1 MIETKQLRV
10 IPLTPE
16 QFALFLNGINFMEDV
31 LKLTPSGETLDA
43 HTQEAMTCQYQLAT
57 KYPESFPL
65 LTSWQIILKSENK
78 AIGSVCFKNLPDKEG
93 NVEIGYGIYEAYRN
107 QGYMPEALEG
117 MCQWAFTQQG
127 IQSVIAETEEKNVA
141 SQRVL
146 QKNGMK
152 QYKESTNS
160 IWWKL
165 NKEKM
170 ENNKAMIIRQ
180 ETKEEYQE
188 IYNLVQTAFQTAK
201 VADGDEQDFTV
212 RLWNSENY
220 IPELG
225 LVAEQ
230 NGKLIGHILLTR
242 MYVIQEDGSKF
253 ESLLIA
259 PLSVLLEYRDQG
271 VGSALIKEGLKRGR
285 EMGYKAVFLCGD
297 PNYYHRFGF
306 KSISEFGLTNP
317 DIPEPY
323 VMGYELEAGALDHVT
338 GIAKLV

>member
-1 MIETKQLRV
+1 
-10 IPLTPE
+10 
-16 QFALFLNGINFMEDV
+16 
-31 LKLTPSGETLDA
+31 
-43 HTQEAMTCQYQLAT
+43 
-57 KYPESFPL
+57 
-65 LTSWQIILKSENK
+65 
-78 AIGSVCFKNLPDKEG
+78 
-93 NVEIGYGIYEAYRN
+93 
-107 QGYMPEALEG
+107 
-117 MCQWAFTQQG
+117 
-127 IQSVIAETEEKNVA
+127 
-141 SQRVL
+141 
-146 QKNGMK
+146 
-152 QYKESTNS
+152 
-160 IWWKL
+160 
-165 NKEKM
+165 
-170 ENNKAMIIRQ
+170 MIIRQ

-242 MYVIQEDGSKF
+242 MYGSKF

-285 EMGYKAVFLCGD
+285 EMGYKAAFLCGD

>member
-1 MIETKQLRV
+1 MIETKRLRV

-43 HTQEAMTCQYQLAT
+43 NTQEAMTCQYQLAT

-78 AIGSVCFKNLPDKEG
+78 AIGSACFKNLPDK
-93 NVEIGYGIYEAYRN
+93 
-107 QGYMPEALEG
+107 
-117 MCQWAFTQQG
+117 
-127 IQSVIAETEEKNVA
+127 A

-180 ETKEEYQE
+180 ETKEEYQK

-285 EMGYKAVFLCGD
+285 EMGYKAAFLCGD